1 MRILTTAQYEVV
13 DDIISKYPHLKQ
25 YHGWLN
31 TPVNGYS
38 FSRLA
43 SYNMPIACDNS
54 AFCHFSEKLYLSM
67 LSKISV
73 PVLWVT
79 LPDEVADPHE
89 TNRLWQKWRERV
101 TLPRAYVGQDGCE
114 DLELPWDDFVC
125 FFIGGTTDWKLS
137 TSAADVA
144 MEAKHRGKLVH
155 MGRVNSDK
163 RLTYAYR
170 LGCDSVDGTGYS
182 KFSKSELLKGL
193 LLIDHLERQ
202 LTLF

>member
-13 DDIISKYPHLKQ
+13 DDIFSRYPHLKQ

-31 TPVNGYS
+31 TPFKSYS
-38 FSRLA
+38 FSRVA
-43 SYNMPIACDNS
+43 SYKMPIACDNS
-54 AFCHFSEKLYLSM
+54 AFCHFSENRYLAM
-67 LSKISV
+67 IAKIST

-79 LPDEVADPHE
+79 LPDSVADPHR
-89 TNRLWQKWRERV
+89 TNQLWQEWRERV

-114 DLELPWDDFVC
+114 DLEIPFDEFVC

-137 TSAADVA
+137 ASAADVA
-144 MEAKHRGKLVH
+144 REAKHRGKLVH

-170 LGCDSVDGTGYS
+170 IGCDSVDGTGYS
-182 KFSKSELLKGL
+182 KFSRKELLKGL
-193 LLIDHLERQ
+193 WVIDGLERQ
-202 LTLF
+202 GSLF

>member
-1 MRILTTAQYEVV
+1 MRILTTAQYKVV

-31 TPVNGYS
+31 TPNVWHS
-38 FSRLA
+38 LIRLSA
-43 SYNMPIACDNS
+43 YNMPIACDNA
-54 AFCHFSEKLYLSM
+54 AFSDFSENRYISM
-67 LSKISV
+67 LDKISV

-79 LPDEVADPHE
+79 LPDKVADPHQ
-89 TNRLWQKWRERV
+89 TNHLWQEWKGKV
-101 TLPRAYVGQDGCE
+101 NQPKAYVGQDGCE
-114 DLELPWDDFVC
+114 NLELPWDDFVC

-144 MEAKHRGKLVH
+144 KEAKHKGKLVH

-170 LGCDSVDGTGYS
+170 LGCDSIDGTGYS
-182 KFSKSELLKGL
+182 KY
-193 LLIDHLERQ
+193 
-202 LTLF
+202 